1 MMPASF
7 TFLQAFPLSPNGKVD
22 RRALAIPDAGRPELS
37 QTFVAPRS
45 ATEELLAEIWSE
57 ILGVEKIGIH
67 DNFFHLGG
75 HSLRVIQVV
84 SRIRQTFDLEISV
97 RHLFQNPTISKLIEV
112 MAELAGSFEVIDEIA
127 RTIREISQLSA
138 EQVQG
143 MLALAREN
151 G

>member
-1 MMPASF
+1 MLNA
-7 TFLQAFPLSPNGKVD
+7 LPLTPNGKVD
-22 RRALAIPDAGRPELS
+22 RRALPIPDAGRPELN
-37 QTFVAPRS
+37 QTFVAPS
-45 ATEELLAEIWSE
+45 TATEELLAEIWSE

-67 DNFFHLGG
+67 DNFFDLGG

-84 SRIRQTFDLEISV
+84 SRIRQTFDLKISV
-97 RHLFQNPTISKLIEV
+97 HHLFKNPTISKLIEV

-127 RTIREISQLSA
+127 RTIREISQLSP
-138 EQVQG
+138 EQVQA